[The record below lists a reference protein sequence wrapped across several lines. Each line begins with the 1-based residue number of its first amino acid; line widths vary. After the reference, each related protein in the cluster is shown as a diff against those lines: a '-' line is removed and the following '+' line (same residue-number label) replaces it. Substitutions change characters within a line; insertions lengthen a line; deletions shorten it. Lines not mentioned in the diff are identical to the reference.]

1 MAGTTLGRVTISRN
15 RSDKILHKRP
25 DCHEDS
31 VRYEQVGATAPRTG
45 VVMATVKETRER
57 LASTDERWYALDQA
71 EVPGRLGVVL
81 DSGLSADEA
90 AERLRLTGI
99 WH

>member
-1 MAGTTLGRVTISRN
+1 M
-15 RSDKILHKRP
+15 
-25 DCHEDS
+25 
-31 VRYEQVGATAPRTG
+31 ATA
-45 VVMATVKETRER
+45 KETRER
-57 LASTDERWYALDQA
+57 LTSADERWYALYQA

-90 AERLRLTGI
+90 AAERLRLTGI

>member
-1 MAGTTLGRVTISRN
+1 MQRLAKPPEVAGTTLGRVTISRN

-31 VRYEQVGATAPRTG
+31 
-45 VVMATVKETRER
+45 
-57 LASTDERWYALDQA
+57 ASTVPRSAA
-71 EVPGRLGVVL
+71 EVIRSVRVIRRQSLWLSRLGVVL

>member
-1 MAGTTLGRVTISRN
+1 MVP
-15 RSDKILHKRP
+15 RSAAEVIR
-25 DCHEDS
+25 S
-31 VRYEQVGATAPRTG
+31 VRVIRRQSVW
-45 VVMATVKETRER
+45 
-57 LASTDERWYALDQA
+57 LS
-71 EVPGRLGVVL
+71 RLGVVL

>member
-1 MAGTTLGRVTISRN
+1 
-15 RSDKILHKRP
+15 
-25 DCHEDS
+25 
-31 VRYEQVGATAPRTG
+31 
-45 VVMATVKETRER
+45 MATVKETRER
-57 LASTDERWYALDQA
+57 SASADERWYALDQA